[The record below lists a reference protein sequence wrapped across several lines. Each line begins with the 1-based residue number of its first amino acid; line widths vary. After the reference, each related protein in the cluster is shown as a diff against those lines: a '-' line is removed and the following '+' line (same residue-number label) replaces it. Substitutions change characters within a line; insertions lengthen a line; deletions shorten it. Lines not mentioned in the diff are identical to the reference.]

1 MSTLSRAC
9 LSGAA
14 DTPGDDEFNGI
25 LQQLMARDMRRV
37 DNMEENL
44 EYLRRQLDEV
54 EHDAL
59 VLAMMLGRAVLLRE

>member
-1 MSTLSRAC
+1 MP
-9 LSGAA
+9 
-14 DTPGDDEFNGI
+14 DPGDEDFNSI

-44 EYLRRQLDEV
+44 AFMRQQLDEA

-59 VLAMMLGRAVLLRE
+59 VLGMMLGRAVLRREA